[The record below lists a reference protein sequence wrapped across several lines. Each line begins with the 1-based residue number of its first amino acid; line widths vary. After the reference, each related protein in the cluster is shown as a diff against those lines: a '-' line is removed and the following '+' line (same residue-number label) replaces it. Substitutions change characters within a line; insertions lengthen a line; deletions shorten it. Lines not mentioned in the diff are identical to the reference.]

1 MSDEVKNTE
10 PVVGQAGEWVK
21 FDKHEQQQEQVQALG
36 LFDAFK
42 LFDKELIDKVLAIS
56 KAVQVQHL
64 EDGTLRVTVDFK
76 VK

>member
-1 MSDEVKNTE
+1 MSDDVKNTE
-10 PVVGQAGEWVK
+10 PVHGQAGEWVK
-21 FDKHEQQQEQVQALG
+21 FDQHQGVQALG